1 MVKCLKLVDFS
12 KLSRNRM
19 IFNNTNRAI
28 GLALKYF
35 ESFKVSFL
43 WFWLNFRTWQDVDW
57 TYKKERTS
65 WAAFRNS

>member
-12 KLSRNRM
+12 KLNRSRM

-28 GLALKYF
+28 DLALKYF

-43 WFWLNFRTWQDVDW
+43 
-57 TYKKERTS
+57 
-65 WAAFRNS
+65 